1 VEVVMSE
8 INEEA
13 LEKRLQQIEQE
24 FDRAKSE
31 LEALRDQ
38 IKDKRNEIQRIAGQ
52 YQEIEALL
60 EGDDGEDIDREYEK
74 VKEGE

>member
-1 VEVVMSE
+1 MSE

-60 EGDDGEDIDREYEK
+60 EGDDGEDIDKEYEK

>member
-1 VEVVMSE
+1 MSE

-13 LEKRLQQIEQE
+13 LKQRLEQIEKE

-60 EGDDGEDIDREYEK
+60 EGEDGDNIDKEYEK

>member
-1 VEVVMSE
+1 MSE

-13 LEKRLQQIEQE
+13 LKQRLEQIEKE

-31 LEALRDQ
+31 LEALREQ

-60 EGDDGEDIDREYEK
+60 EGEGSEDIDEEYED
-74 VKEGE
+74 VKERR

>member
-1 VEVVMSE
+1 MSE

-60 EGDDGEDIDREYEK
+60 EGDDAEDIDKEYEK

>member
-1 VEVVMSE
+1 MSE

-13 LEKRLQQIEQE
+13 LQERLEQIEQK

-38 IKDKRNEIQRIAGQ
+38 IKDKRNEIQRIAGK

-60 EGDDGEDIDREYEK
+60 EGEDGEDIDKEYEK

>member
-1 VEVVMSE
+1 MSE

>member
-1 VEVVMSE
+1 MSE

-31 LEALRDQ
+31 LEALSEQ